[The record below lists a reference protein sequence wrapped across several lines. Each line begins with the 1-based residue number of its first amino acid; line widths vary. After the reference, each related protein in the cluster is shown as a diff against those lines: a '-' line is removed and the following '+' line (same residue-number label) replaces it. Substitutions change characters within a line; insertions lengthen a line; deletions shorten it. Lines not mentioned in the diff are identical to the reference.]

1 MNGFPFF
8 DGIALRGISVSP
20 NLYFDIHF
28 INLLAN
34 VNELYFFS
42 FPRRGEPR
50 SMLRV
55 FSYMSCS

>member
-1 MNGFPFF
+1 MNGFSFF

-34 VNELYFFS
+34 VNELCYFFS
-42 FPRRGEPR
+42 SEE
-50 SMLRV
+50 
-55 FSYMSCS
+55 